1 MPRAALWLI
10 LAKAG
15 LPDGLITIIR
25 SFHDG
30 MEAVMATAGGTTQPI
45 YVDNGLRQGCSLAPL
60 LFNIF
65 MFFVV
70 FF

>member
-30 MEAVMATAGGTTQPI
+30 LEAVVAMAGGTTQPI
-45 YVDNGLRQGCSLAPL
+45 C
-60 LFNIF
+60 
-65 MFFVV
+65 
-70 FF
+70 